1 MNNNDLKILSESL
14 INTFNFAGKESI
26 RLYKEGLKIEIK
38 KDKSPVSSG
47 DLKVNEIISNKES
60 ERFLRV
66 VQNLR
71 KLKSGELTKLNVEV
85 KGKSLRTKVKKTI
98 F

>member
-38 KDKSPVSSG
+38 KDKTPVSNG
-47 DLKVNEIISNKES
+47 DIKVRVIELPGGAQSHGWES
-60 ERFLRV
+60 LHPGGLLPALFILPLFK
-66 VQNLR
+66 Q
-71 KLKSGELTKLNVEV
+71 
-85 KGKSLRTKVKKTI
+85 
-98 F
+98 